1 MHSLKTVSRELA
13 KCELNL
19 INSTGGQM
27 GKDDTESADD
37 FVFFG
42 GNGDADQAFSYTRL
56 SYQHFKRVQF
66 ACSRMSYIIV
76 RGR

>member
-1 MHSLKTVSRELA
+1 
-13 KCELNL
+13 
-19 INSTGGQM
+19 M
-27 GKDDTESADD
+27 GKDGTESADD

-42 GNGDADQAFSYTRL
+42 GNGDADQAFSWL